1 MAVLKVA
8 VMASGSG
15 TDFQSLLNRFH
26 GIDGSPVEI
35 VLLVTDRDGAGA
47 LERAVNAGI
56 ETRVIRPGY
65 FPDSESFGRTM
76 IETFKHCATDLIVL
90 AGYLKLLPANLVS
103 AYSNRIINIHPALL
117 PGFGGQGMYGIR
129 VHRAVL
135 DSGAKLS
142 GPTVHFVN
150 QEYDRGA
157 IIAQRA
163 VPVLHDD
170 TPETLAARVLEE
182 EHRLLPEVVQW
193 IAEGRV
199 QIEDG
204 IAKVRN

>member
-15 TDFQSLLNRFH
+15 TDFQSLLDRFH
-26 GIDGSPVEI
+26 EVESSPVEI
-35 VLLVTDRDGAGA
+35 VLLVTDRDGIGA
-47 LERAVNAGI
+47 LERALNAGI
-56 ETRVIRPGY
+56 ETSVIRPGD
-65 FPDSESFGRTM
+65 FAGTEGFGLSM
-76 IETFKHCATDLIVL
+76 IDAFRRSSADLIVL
-90 AGYLKLLPANLVS
+90 AGYLKLLPENLVRE
-103 AYSNRIINIHPALL
+103 YSNRIINIHPALL
-117 PGFGGQGMYGIR
+117 PSFGGQGMYGIR

-135 DSGAKLS
+135 ESGAKLS

-150 QEYDRGA
+150 EEYDRGA

-163 VPVLHDD
+163 VPVLADD
-170 TPETLAARVLEE
+170 TPETLASRVLEE
-182 EHRLLPEVVQW
+182 EHRLLPDVVQW
-193 IAEGRV
+193 IAESRV